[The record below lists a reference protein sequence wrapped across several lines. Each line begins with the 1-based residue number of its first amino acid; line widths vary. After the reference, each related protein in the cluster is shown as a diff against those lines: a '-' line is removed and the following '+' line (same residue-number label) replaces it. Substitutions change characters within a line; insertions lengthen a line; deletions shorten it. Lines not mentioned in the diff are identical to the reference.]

1 MSPLLIHEDLLFRKG
16 SYAHFFNRKRTFI
29 ENTVFLNIGHFC
41 FSILGFYS
49 VKTISRCLS
58 NPFSTMTS
66 K

>member
-1 MSPLLIHEDLLFRKG
+1 MKIYYFEKG
-16 SYAHFFNRKRTFI
+16 RMPIFNRKRTFI

-41 FSILGFYS
+41 FSILGFHS